1 MEAVIKKRKA
11 QTKTQTSNAD
21 RIALVAAIIVAA
33 GSAVA
38 FNALLKDRTEKE
50 EVPPVVGVL

>member
-1 MEAVIKKRKA
+1 MKK
-11 QTKTQTSNAD
+11 TKTQTKTTHGLNAD

-38 FNALLKDRTEKE
+38 FNALLKERTEKE
-50 EVPPVVGVL
+50 EIPPVVGVL